1 MGGWERD
8 GDSVP
13 PKEPKGLQE
22 KGNVK
27 SKNTGDKV
35 GRTECKGD
43 LRPVGAARSP
53 GAERR
58 SCWSTWRTG
67 PATLTRMKQQVQGE
81 LSQESSNSA
90 RLDPECQNSPA
101 LLPLPLSLHVPP
113 VAASRAAAPCVD
125 VFVLSQALA
134 ESATSETGFY
144 SIGNCQDCR
153 K

>member
-1 MGGWERD
+1 
-8 GDSVP
+8 
-13 PKEPKGLQE
+13 
-22 KGNVK
+22 
-27 SKNTGDKV
+27 
-35 GRTECKGD
+35 
-43 LRPVGAARSP
+43 
-53 GAERR
+53 
-58 SCWSTWRTG
+58 
-67 PATLTRMKQQVQGE
+67 MKQQVQEE
-81 LSQESSNSA
+81 LSRESSSSA

-101 LLPLPLSLHVPP
+101 LPLPPSLHVPP